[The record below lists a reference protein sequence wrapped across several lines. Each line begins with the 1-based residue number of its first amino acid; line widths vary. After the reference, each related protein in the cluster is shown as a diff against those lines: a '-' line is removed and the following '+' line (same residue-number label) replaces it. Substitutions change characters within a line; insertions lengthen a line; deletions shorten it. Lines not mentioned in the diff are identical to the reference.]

1 MNIELILQIISVM
14 APIIADCFEQEQSGV
29 DKLRRAPLRV
39 AWRMQR
45 ELMKAGAS
53 REEARES
60 TREAMKEI
68 RAATD
73 EELREFLAM
82 CHESASPR

>member
-1 MNIELILQIISVM
+1 
-14 APIIADCFEQEQSGV
+14 
-29 DKLRRAPLRV
+29 
-39 AWRMQR
+39 
-45 ELMKAGAS
+45 MKAGAS